1 MGTRAAEIPSRRLGR
16 ITDNFL
22 TNESFQN
29 LPSVLLKD
37 LSREIDQGHNV
48 LEHVDIAVYALLK
61 AHARFKGECHPS
73 LERLAKLAG
82 CSVSTIQRSLKR
94 LEAAGHIQRKTHT
107 KGKIFLLT
115 DVTKTGQIVRKNRI
129 SFAPPLFSNP
139 RFTIPPA
146 VEPMANAPCLIG
158 IDDEGELPPED
169 DDPPF

>member
-1 MGTRAAEIPSRRLGR
+1 METRATEIPSSRLGGNA
-16 ITDNFL
+16 DNFL

-48 LEHVDIAVYALLK
+48 LEHLDIAVYALLK

-82 CSVSTIQRSLKR
+82 CSVSTVQRSLKR
-94 LEAAGHIQRKTHT
+94 MEAAGHIQRKTHT

-115 DVTKTGQIVRKNRI
+115 DVTKTGQIVRKKRI
-129 SFAPPLFSNP
+129 VFAAAPSYPH
-139 RFTIPPA
+139 FTIPPA
-146 VEPMANAPCLIG
+146 VEPIANEPCLIG

-169 DDPPF
+169 DEPPF